1 MASMNELHFPWIEL
15 AILLPLLGAGWV
27 AQISDRVIARR
38 HCLVFAVLA
47 SLAAAAEAYDFY
59 SLHVHQAEDHWHLMT
74 RLIGRELFVIDELSA
89 PLVPLTSLLFLL
101 TALATLRTK
110 VPRFSFSTMLAGESI
125 SLAMFSAI
133 DPWVIILM
141 LIASSVIPYFELRSR
156 GRPTRLY
163 ALSMVISAVLMVV
176 GWYLVDCCGRRP
188 ESFWR
193 LFPLLLGVSIRCG
206 IFPFQTWLTD
216 LYENATFGTALLMST
231 PLPGAYAALR
241 LVVPY
246 APEVSLRWLGLGSL
260 LTAVLAS
267 ALSMVQKD
275 ARRFFCCMVI
285 SHTAMV
291 LIGLEVATPIG
302 LTGAMCVWLSAGLSL
317 GGFGLTLRAL
327 EARRGRLKL
336 TRFQGLY
343 EHAPA
348 LAVCFLLTG
357 LGCVG
362 FPGTIGFIG
371 TEMLIDGAVG
381 AYPHVGPMIVIAA
394 TFNGIAIL
402 RAYFLLFTGVRYSS
416 SVSLQ
421 IGGRER
427 IAVLTLAALVLGGGF
442 FPQPGVSS
450 AFHASQYLIKERSV
464 RLPEEHDDDDDDDDD
479 EEDHKHNGDHDHED
493 HPGEHHKQDDHND

>member
-1 MASMNELHFPWIEL
+1 MNELHYPWIEI

-27 AQISDRVIARR
+27 AQIPDRIIARR

-47 SLAAAAEAYDFY
+47 SIAAAAEAWDFY

-110 VPRFSFSTMLAGESI
+110 VPRFSFSTMLVGESI
-125 SLAMFSAI
+125 ALAMFSAI

-141 LIASSVIPYFELRSR
+141 LIGSSVLPYFELRSR

-163 ALSMVISAVLMVV
+163 AMSMITSAILLVV
-176 GWYLVDCCGRRP
+176 GWYLVDSCGRRP

-193 LFPLLLGVSIRCG
+193 LIPLLLGVSIRCG

-231 PLPGAYAALR
+231 PLAGAYAALR
-241 LVVPY
+241 LIVPY
-246 APEVSLRWLGLGSL
+246 APEASLRWLGLGSL

-336 TRFQGLY
+336 THYQGLY

-348 LAVCFLLTG
+348 LAICFLLTG

-394 TFNGIAIL
+394 TFNGIAIM

-442 FPQPGVSS
+442 FPQPGVST
-450 AFHASQYLIKERSV
+450 AFHASQYLIKERAN
-464 RLPEEHDDDDDDDDD
+464 RIPEVKAIHHEEDDDHDDNDD
-479 EEDHKHNGDHDHED
+479 EHHDRDER
-493 HPGEHHKQDDHND
+493 DDHNHHD

>member
-1 MASMNELHFPWIEL
+1 MNELHYPWIEI

-27 AQISDRVIARR
+27 ARIQDRVIARR

-47 SLAAAAEAYDFY
+47 SFAAAAEAYDFY

-110 VPRFSFSTMLAGESI
+110 VPRFSFSTMLVGESI
-125 SLAMFSAI
+125 TLAMFSAI
-133 DPWVIILM
+133 DPWVIILT
-141 LIASSVIPYFELRSR
+141 LIASSILPYFELRSR

-163 ALSMVISAVLMVV
+163 VLSMSISSALLVV
-176 GWYLVDCCGRRP
+176 GWFLIDHCGRHP
-188 ESFWR
+188 TSFWV
-193 LFPLLLGVSIRCG
+193 LLPLLLGVSIRCA
-206 IFPFQTWLTD
+206 IFPFQTWLMD
-216 LYENATFGTALLMST
+216 LFENATFGTALLMST
-231 PLPGAYAALR
+231 PLAGAYAALR
-241 LVVPY
+241 LILPY
-246 APEVSLRWLGLGSL
+246 SPEASLHWLGLGSL

-267 ALSMVQKD
+267 ALSMVQRD

-291 LIGLEVATPIG
+291 LIGLEVATSVG
-302 LTGAMCVWLSAGLSL
+302 LTGAMCVWLSASLSL

-336 TRFQGLY
+336 THYQGLY

-348 LAVCFLLTG
+348 LAICFMLTG

-371 TEMLIDGAVG
+371 TEMLIDGAVNT
-381 AYPHVGPMIVIAA
+381 YPHVGPMIVIAT
-394 TFNGIAIL
+394 TFTGIAIL
-402 RAYFLLFTGVRYSS
+402 RAYFLLFTGARYTS

-427 IAVLTLAALVLGGGF
+427 IAVLTLAALILGGGI
-442 FPQPGVSS
+442 FPQPGVST
-450 AFHASQYLIKERSV
+450 AFHASQHQLEERAA
-464 RLPEEHDDDDDDDDD
+464 RFPEEEHDDDDDDHGDDGDHHDDD
-479 EEDHKHNGDHDHED
+479 D
-493 HPGEHHKQDDHND
+493 HPSEMHDDMDD

>member
-1 MASMNELHFPWIEL
+1 VFRGGLMSAAGCHLSVALSTITSMNELHYPWIEI

-27 AQISDRVIARR
+27 ARFPDRIVARR

-47 SLAAAAEAYDFY
+47 SIAAAAEAYDFY
-59 SLHVHQAEDHWHLMT
+59 SLHVYQAEDHWHLMT
-74 RLIGRELFVIDELSA
+74 KLIGRELFVIDELSA

-110 VPRFSFSTMLAGESI
+110 VPRFSFSTMLLGESLA
-125 SLAMFSAI
+125 LAMFSAI
-133 DPWVIILM
+133 DPWVIIML
-141 LIASSVIPYFELRSR
+141 LIASSVLPCLELRSR

-163 ALSMVISAVLMVV
+163 AISMIASSLLLIV
-176 GWYLVDCCGRRP
+176 GWYLVDREGRHP
-188 ESFWR
+188 QSFWV
-193 LFPLLLGVSIRCG
+193 LLPLLLGVSIRCR

-231 PLPGAYAALR
+231 PLAGAYAALR

-246 APEVSLRWLGLGSL
+246 APEASLRWLGLGSL

-275 ARRFFCCMVI
+275 SRRFFCCMVI

-302 LTGAMCVWLSAGLSL
+302 LTGALCVWLSAGLSL

-336 TRFQGLY
+336 THFQGLY
-343 EHAPA
+343 EHAPS
-348 LAVCFLLTG
+348 LAICFLLTG

-394 TFNGIAIL
+394 TFNGIAIM

-427 IAVLTLAALVLGGGF
+427 IAVLTLAALILGGGI
-442 FPQPGVSS
+442 FPQPGVST
-450 AFHASQYLIKERSV
+450 AFHASQHLLKERSA
-464 RLPEEHDDDDDDDDD
+464 RFPETKVPPQPDY
-479 EEDHKHNGDHDHED
+479 
-493 HPGEHHKQDDHND
+493 